1 MKLNWKRFGLVT
13 AVLALVGLFVFNSVA
28 FAKGPASLG
37 WNGPSFWRGGLG
49 LGMMGR
55 WGWGGPAG
63 SLIATAAEKLGMSQ
77 SELIQELQNGKTI
90 AALAEEKGVSLN
102 TIVDAVTAPQQTRLN
117 TLVQAGRLTQEQAD
131 ALLALA
137 RSTVTD
143 RLSQS
148 FLSPFITATAEKLG
162 MAPADLIKELQS
174 GKTIAALAQE
184 KGVDLNTIV
193 DAILAALRPQIT
205 DRLSQPYGPWG
216 WGKGWGM
223 FGKGWGMMGPYGHRG
238 GRWGW

>member
-1 MKLNWKRFGLVT
+1 MKLNWKRLGLVT
-13 AVLALVGLFVFNSVA
+13 AVLALVGLFVFSSAV

-37 WNGPSFWRGGLG
+37 WNGPSFGYGGPG
-49 LGMMGR
+49 FGMMGR

-90 AALAEEKGVSLN
+90 AALAEEKGVNLN
-102 TIVDAVTAPQQTRLN
+102 TIVDAVIAPQQTRLN
-117 TLVQAGRLTQEQAD
+117 ALVQAGRLTQEQAD

-162 MAPADLIKELQS
+162 IAPADLIKELQS
-174 GKTIAALAQE
+174 GKTIAALAKE
-184 KGVDLNTIV
+184 KGVNLDAIV
-193 DAILAALRPQIT
+193 DAILATLRPQIT
-205 DRLSQPYGPWG
+205 DRLNQPYGPWG

-223 FGKGWGMMGPYGHRG
+223 MGPHGHRG
-238 GRWGW
+238 GHWGW